1 MIKRELEKIQKLAR
15 RIRIQAMLSQQ
26 GEITELDS
34 MDIDELLAQQ
44 VERALEIETLIAS
57 IAKVPLA
64 SVA

>member
-1 MIKRELEKIQKLAR
+1 MIKSELEKIQKLAR

-34 MDIDELLAQQ
+34 IDVDELLAQQ